1 MLFTVTVEVMPKDSV
16 ADPEGA
22 TIARSL
28 DALGFPGVAQVRAGK
43 VYQLSL
49 EVPSEDVARS
59 TAQDMAGKLLANP
72 VIELATITTIAR
84 IDVAGVR

>member
-1 MLFTVTVEVMPKDSV
+1 MLFTVTVEVMPKASV

-28 DALGFPGVAQVRAGK
+28 DTLGFPGIAQVRAGK

-49 EVPSEDVARS
+49 EAPSEDVARS
-59 TAQDMAGKLLANP
+59 TAQDMASKLLANP
-72 VIELATITTIAR
+72 VIESAAITAVAR
-84 IDVAGVR
+84 TDTAGIR